1 MPAFRWVEDNA
12 SRTATIHR
20 LGRRGPSSYKKSWKI
35 FGSSDDV
42 AIHDDVNTTLTL
54 NALYWTY
61 PNQPLNSLQAE
72 SYTLEYLGDD
82 AWQLDVTY
90 TSMGGEDDAQ
100 QQPLNRSRSFETGGA
115 TTHITQ
121 ALSETKYGDGPD
133 MNNAIGV
140 SGDGVAGVDIVIPQL
155 NWTETYDVP
164 SRYVS
169 NAYVAAVH
177 SLTGTVN
184 SSPFRGFA
192 AGEVLFLG
200 CSGSQQWDS
209 QKGDGPWNLS
219 FKFSASPNAG
229 AGQTLPEIQIGGGI
243 IASKKG
249 HEYVWMRYEDV
260 ISESSLVKR
269 PTAAYVNRV
278 YREASF
284 AGLGIGVT

>member
-1 MPAFRWVEDNA
+1 MPSLTWVEDNG

-20 LGRRGPSSYKKSWKI
+20 LGRRGASSYKKSWKI
-35 FGSSDDV
+35 FGSKNDV
-42 AIHDDVNTTLTL
+42 EVHDDVNTTLTL
-54 NALYWTY
+54 NALFWQY

-82 AWQLDVTY
+82 AWQLEVTY
-90 TSMGGEDDAQ
+90 TSMGADGDEQ

-121 ALSETKYGDGPD
+121 GLSETKYGDGPD
-133 MNNAIGV
+133 MNGAIGV
-140 SGDGVAGVDIVIPQL
+140 SSDGVAGVDIVVPQL
-155 NWTETYDVP
+155 TWTETYDVP
-164 SRYVS
+164 SRYVTPG
-169 NAYVAAVH
+169 YIGVVH

-184 SSPFRGFA
+184 NSPFRQFA

-219 FKFSASPNAG
+219 YKFSASPNAG
-229 AGQTLPEIQIGGGI
+229 EGETLPAITYGVGSV
-243 IASKKG
+243 SKKG
-249 HEYVWMRYEDV
+249 HEYVWVRYEDNV
-260 ISESSLVKR
+260 EDFSLIKV
-269 PTAAYVNRV
+269 PVAAYVNKV

-284 AGLGIGVT
+284 ASLGIGVT